1 MFILRNY
8 DASAGDAALIKVQ
21 HVGRTAVYDAGGAN
35 ETERLVAA
43 GILQDGQTTPQ
54 GSMTFAIAQD
64 IADCVNSLEI
74 FDVQCVIESFPDFD
88 GTKESE
94 RLGVSYVETEYKRES
109 RTGYSIQHTFRIVRY
124 KNVSSTSPE
133 ALSACLD
140 PMERLADSVANIQI
154 MINNRTYNVVE
165 MVGDFFDVESFAQNL
180 IYAGALELKLA
191 TARTA

>member
-1 MFILRNY
+1 MIVLRNY
-8 DASAGDAALIKVQ
+8 DATDGNARIIKVRN
-21 HVGRTAVYDAGGAN
+21 VAKTTVFDVYSNDITSQLHAD
-35 ETERLVAA
+35 
-43 GILQDGQTTPQ
+43 GILRDNQTTPQ

-88 GTKESE
+88 GAKESE

-140 PMERLADSVANIQI
+140 PMERLADSVANLQI
-154 MINNRTYNVVE
+154 TINNRIYNVVE
-165 MVGDFFDVESFAQNL
+165 MVGDFFDAESFAQNL

>member
-1 MFILRNY
+1 MIVLRNY
-8 DASAGDAALIKVQ
+8 EATDGNARIIKVRN
-21 HVGRTAVYDAGGAN
+21 VAKTTVFDVYSNDITSQLHAD
-35 ETERLVAA
+35 
-43 GILQDGQTTPQ
+43 GILRDNQTTPQ

-140 PMERLADSVANIQI
+140 PMERLADSVANLQI

>member
-1 MFILRNY
+1 MIVLRNY
-8 DASAGDAALIKVQ
+8 DATDGNARIIKVRN
-21 HVGRTAVYDAGGAN
+21 VAKTTVFDVYSNDITSQLRAD
-35 ETERLVAA
+35 
-43 GILQDGQTTPQ
+43 GILRDNQTTPQ

-74 FDVQCVIESFPDFD
+74 FDVQCVIESYPDFD

-140 PMERLADSVANIQI
+140 PMERLADSVANLQI

>member
-1 MFILRNY
+1 MIVLRNY
-8 DASAGDAALIKVQ
+8 DAANGDARAIKVQ
-21 HVGRTAVYDAGGAN
+21 HVGRTTIFGVSGAN

-43 GILQDGQTTPQ
+43 GVLQDGQTTPQ

-74 FDVQCVIESFPDFD
+74 FDVPCVVESFPDFD

-94 RLGVSYVETEYKRES
+94 RLGVSYVETGYRRES
-109 RTGYSIQHTFRIVRY
+109 RTGYSIQHTFRITRY
-124 KNVSSTSPE
+124 KNVNSTSPE

-140 PMERLADSVANIQI
+140 PMERLADSVANLQI
-154 MINNRTYNVVE
+154 TINNRIYNVVE
-165 MVGDFFDVESFAQNL
+165 MVGDFFDAESFAQNL

>member
-1 MFILRNY
+1 MIVLRNY
-8 DASAGDAALIKVQ
+8 DATDGNARIIKVRN
-21 HVGRTAVYDAGGAN
+21 VAKTTVFDVYSNDITSQLHAD
-35 ETERLVAA
+35 
-43 GILQDGQTTPQ
+43 GILRDNQTTPQ

-140 PMERLADSVANIQI
+140 PMERLADSVANLQI

-165 MVGDFFDVESFAQNL
+165 MVGDFFDVESFARNL

>member
-1 MFILRNY
+1 MIVLRNY
-8 DASAGDAALIKVQ
+8 DAANGDARVIKV
-21 HVGRTAVYDAGGAN
+21 RNIAKTTVYDVDSNDITSQLHAD
-35 ETERLVAA
+35 
-43 GILQDGQTTPQ
+43 GILRDNQTTPQ

-74 FDVQCVIESFPDFD
+74 FDVQCVVESFPDFD

-94 RLGVSYVETEYKRES
+94 RLGVSYVETGYRRES

-140 PMERLADSVANIQI
+140 PMERLADSVANLQI
-154 MINNRTYNVVE
+154 TINSRTYNVVD

-191 TARTA
+191 TARAA

>member
-1 MFILRNY
+1 MIVLRNY
-8 DASAGDAALIKVQ
+8 DAANGDARVIKV
-21 HVGRTAVYDAGGAN
+21 RNIAKTTVYDVDSNDITSQLHAD
-35 ETERLVAA
+35 
-43 GILQDGQTTPQ
+43 GILRDNQTTPQ

-74 FDVQCVIESFPDFD
+74 FDVQCVVESFPDFD

-94 RLGVSYVETEYKRES
+94 RLGVSYVETGYRRES

-140 PMERLADSVANIQI
+140 PMERLADSVANLQI
-154 MINNRTYNVVE
+154 TINSRTYNVVD

>member
-1 MFILRNY
+1 MIVLRNY
-8 DASAGDAALIKVQ
+8 DATDGNARIIKVRN
-21 HVGRTAVYDAGGAN
+21 VAKTTVFDVYSNDITSQLHAD
-35 ETERLVAA
+35 
-43 GILQDGQTTPQ
+43 GILRDNQTTPQ

-140 PMERLADSVANIQI
+140 PMERLADSVANLQI

>member
-1 MFILRNY
+1 MIVLRNY
-8 DASAGDAALIKVQ
+8 DATDGNARVIKVRN
-21 HVGRTAVYDAGGAN
+21 VAKTTVFDVYSNDITSQLHAD
-35 ETERLVAA
+35 
-43 GILQDGQTTPQ
+43 GILHDNQTTPQ
-54 GSMTFAIAQD
+54 GSMTFAIAQN

-140 PMERLADSVANIQI
+140 PMERLADSVANLQI

>member
-1 MFILRNY
+1 MIVLRNY
-8 DASAGDAALIKVQ
+8 DATDGNARIIKVRN
-21 HVGRTAVYDAGGAN
+21 VAKTTVFDVYSNDITSQLHAD
-35 ETERLVAA
+35 
-43 GILQDGQTTPQ
+43 GILRDNQTTPQ

-64 IADCVNSLEI
+64 IADAVNSLEI

-140 PMERLADSVANIQI
+140 PMERLADSVANLQI

>member
-1 MFILRNY
+1 MIVLRNY
-8 DASAGDAALIKVQ
+8 DATDGNARIIKVRN
-21 HVGRTAVYDAGGAN
+21 VAKTTVFDVYSNDITSQLHAD
-35 ETERLVAA
+35 
-43 GILQDGQTTPQ
+43 GILRDNQTTPQ

-74 FDVQCVIESFPDFD
+74 FDVQCVIESYPDFD

-140 PMERLADSVANIQI
+140 PMERLADSVANLQI

>member
-1 MFILRNY
+1 MIVLRNY
-8 DASAGDAALIKVQ
+8 DATNGDARVIKV
-21 HVGRTAVYDAGGAN
+21 RNIAKTTVYDVDSNDITSQLHAD
-35 ETERLVAA
+35 
-43 GILQDGQTTPQ
+43 GILRDNQTTPQ

-140 PMERLADSVANIQI
+140 PMERLADSVANLQI

>member
-1 MFILRNY
+1 MIVLRNY
-8 DASAGDAALIKVQ
+8 DATDGNARIIKVQ
-21 HVGRTAVYDAGGAN
+21 NVAKTTVFDVYSNDITSQLHAD
-35 ETERLVAA
+35 
-43 GILQDGQTTPQ
+43 GILRDNQTTPQ

-88 GTKESE
+88 GTRESE

-140 PMERLADSVANIQI
+140 PMERLADSVANLQI